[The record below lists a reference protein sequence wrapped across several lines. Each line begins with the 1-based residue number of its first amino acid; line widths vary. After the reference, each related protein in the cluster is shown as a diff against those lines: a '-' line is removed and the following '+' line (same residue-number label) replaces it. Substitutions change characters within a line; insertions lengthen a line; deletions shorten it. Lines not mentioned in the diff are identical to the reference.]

1 MRKGPGSCTLGYR
14 PCCSGSNDPE
24 GPWHRDWGREA
35 GSQGDS
41 PFIYSPDTF
50 RSAKAQHFPGLFQLG
65 DTLRQIRSM
74 RAAGI

>member
-35 GSQGDS
+35 GSQGAS
-41 PFIYSPDTF
+41 PFYS
-50 RSAKAQHFPGLFQLG
+50 FPGCV
-65 DTLRQIRSM
+65 QIS
-74 RAAGI
+74 